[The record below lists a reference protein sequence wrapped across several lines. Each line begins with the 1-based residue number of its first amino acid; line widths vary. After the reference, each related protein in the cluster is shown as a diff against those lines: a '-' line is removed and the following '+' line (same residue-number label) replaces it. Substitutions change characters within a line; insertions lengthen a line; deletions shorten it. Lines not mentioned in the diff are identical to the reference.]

1 MGIRFFRT
9 RWAAGLES
17 KIVLLLILLLNL
29 FSHKGLRLQR
39 HEVFFCGLLLRAVI
53 LTWPHS
59 IGNTSRV
66 CWLWKNFP
74 VSYFLCNVCFSS
86 EKGDK
91 RGYYDTIENILQVHV
106 FICKKLLCKSE
117 LTEVCVFHVK
127 KGPVSAASK
136 PRKMAFSCKRHV
148 TYICCSSCP
157 TGFTF
162 VDFLWT

>member
-117 LTEVCVFHVK
+117 LRFACFMSRRGQSRRPLNRE
-127 KGPVSAASK
+127 
-136 PRKMAFSCKRHV
+136 KMAFSCKRHV
-148 TYICCSSCP
+148 TYICCSSCH
-157 TGFTF
+157 TGFIF